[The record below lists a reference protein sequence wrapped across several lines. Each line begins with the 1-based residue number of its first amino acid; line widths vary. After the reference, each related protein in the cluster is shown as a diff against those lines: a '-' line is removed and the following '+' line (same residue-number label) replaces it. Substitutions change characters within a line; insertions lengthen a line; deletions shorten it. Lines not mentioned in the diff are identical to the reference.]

1 MGIEKTEQLLNK
13 FDYQFEKTKN
23 KIVVKSDF
31 AQRIIIDFSDPK
43 KVKITDRLV
52 ELNFLTGLIEMSLKN
67 AILYNFIGLL
77 VMTILYVYLYLE
89 HGRLNIIFIFLV
101 LLFWVLLWTLFY
113 LVKAENLKRILT
125 SWNEKEHIE

>member
-13 FDYQFEKTKN
+13 FDYEFEKKKN
-23 KIVVKSDF
+23 KIIVKSDF
-31 AQRIIIDFSDPK
+31 AQRITIDFSDTE

-52 ELNFLTGLIEMSLKN
+52 RSNFLTGLIEMSTKN
-67 AILYNFIGLL
+67 AILLNFIEII

-89 HGRLNIIFIFLV
+89 HGRLNLIFFFLA
-101 LLFWVLLWTLFY
+101 FMIWVLLWAIFY

-125 SWNEKEHIE
+125 SWNE